1 MPAPASN
8 QELLTLIA
16 KCGVFDAARIQAY
29 MTDLAARPGGVPADP
44 AKLAARMVT
53 DGVLSN
59 FQAENLMAG
68 RWKRF
73 SIGKYKLLERLGVGG
88 MGQVFLCE
96 HKLMKR
102 KVAVKVLPAAKAK
115 DQASLQRFYREA
127 RAVAAMDHPNLV
139 RAYDIDQDQNLHF
152 LVMEYVDGANL
163 HDVVRLSGPLPVPRA
178 CHYMYAAA
186 VGLQHAH
193 EMGLVHRDVKPANIL
208 IDRAGVVKILDLG
221 LARFFDPD
229 ENDHLT
235 KKYDENVLGTAD
247 YLAPEQ
253 AIDSSAA
260 DIRADLYALGG
271 TFYFLLT
278 GQPPFPDGSVAQK
291 LLCHQSRAPKP
302 VRDLRPDVPAEVAAV
317 IDKLMAKAPADR
329 YQTPNELM
337 AVLTPWVQ
345 TPIPPPPEHEMPK
358 LSAAAAA
365 GVMRPASSSNQLLG
379 TEQYRQNPLAL
390 APAPPSAPPVAK
402 PALARPATAKPVA
415 QPQTDDPGNPWESIT
430 SPETLP
436 TSSQPTGKNQPNAKS
451 APVPAGAR
459 SRGRITPP
467 KSSVKPLVV
476 AAIVGGVLL
485 LLVGGAAV
493 GLYFFNPFGGK
504 TAATTPA
511 TKPREARTWYVSAA
525 GTGPDPDSTRR
536 SVKELGKD
544 LKPGDT
550 IVFTDD
556 TFESDALSIRGVNL
570 EAGNAARSVTWVY
583 KPEGGKPATAV
594 LDLPGGGTVR
604 GLMIDA
610 GGQCDYGVLVSGA
623 ATGVTLENVTVRNA
637 RKVGIRVHNATA
649 DGTPIRIANCRVTA
663 GDAADGAVAVTG
675 TTRGGTVGV
684 EVSGCRLE
692 GANKGAAIL
701 IEGNVVR
708 LEVKNCRAFQF
719 AAGVSVL
726 TVGDRMDVTV
736 ERNTFHTLAAGLRV
750 DQPLS
755 LNTPVTLRH
764 NYFGATAEVG
774 KVAGDPLMVKAENN
788 GRDAGSKDG
797 NLTTP
802 VATGVVPKPKPNA
815 PDNQFL
821 VPAGKV
827 TVGDKKTPIGA
838 D

>member
-16 KCGVFDAARIQAY
+16 KTGVFDAARVQVY
-29 MTDLAARPGGVPADP
+29 MTELAAQPGGVPADP
-44 AKLAARMVT
+44 AKLAARMVR
-53 DGVLSN
+53 DGILST
-59 FQAENLMAG
+59 FQAENLLAG

-73 SIGKYKLLERLGVGG
+73 AIGKYKVLERLGVGG

-115 DQASLQRFYREA
+115 DQAALQRFYREA

-152 LVMEYVDGANL
+152 LVMEFVDGANL
-163 HDVVRLSGPLPVPRA
+163 HDIVRRSGPLPVARA
-178 CHYMYAAA
+178 CHYVYATA

-193 EMGLVHRDVKPANIL
+193 EMGLVHRDVKPANVL
-208 IDRAGVVKILDLG
+208 VDRTGVVKILDMG

-291 LLCHQSRAPKP
+291 LLAHQSRTPKP
-302 VRDLRPDVPAEVAAV
+302 VTEFRPDVPPGVAAV
-317 IDKLMAKAPADR
+317 IDKLMAKDPADR

-337 AVLTPWVQ
+337 AALTPWVQ
-345 TPIPPPPEHEMPK
+345 TPIPPPPEHEMPQ
-358 LSAAAAA
+358 LSAAAVA
-365 GVMRPASSSNQLLG
+365 GLRPGSSSNQLATG
-379 TEQYRQNPLAL
+379 EQYRQNPLVL
-390 APAPPSAPPVAK
+390 APASPSAPPRPPVAK
-402 PALARPATAKPVA
+402 PAAAKPVA
-415 QPQTDDPGNPWESIT
+415 APVARPQADDPANPWESIT

-436 TSSQPTGKNQPNAKS
+436 TSSQPTGKNQPGAEP
-451 APVPAGAR
+451 AAAPAGR
-459 SRGRITPP
+459 SRGRIPP
-467 KSSVKPLVV
+467 AKSPLKPVLIAAV
-476 AAIVGGVLL
+476 AGGVLL
-485 LLVGGAAV
+485 LLGGGAAV
-493 GLYFFNPFGGK
+493 LYFFNPFGGK
-504 TAATTPA
+504 SAPTAAA
-511 TKPREARTWYVSAA
+511 TKPRESRTWYVSAA
-525 GTGPDPDSTRR
+525 GTGPDPDSTRK
-536 SVKELGKD
+536 SLKDLGKE

-550 IVFTDD
+550 IVFLDD
-556 TFESDALSIRGVNL
+556 TFESDALVIRSVNL
-570 EAGNAARSVTWVY
+570 EAGNATRSVTWVY
-583 KPEGGKPATAV
+583 KPDGGKPPAAV
-594 LDLPGGGTVR
+594 LDLTGGGTTVR
-604 GLMIDA
+604 GLTIDA
-610 GGQCDYGVLVSGA
+610 GGQCDYGVLVRDTASGM
-623 ATGVTLENVTVRNA
+623 TIENVTVKNA
-637 RKVGIRVHNATA
+637 RKLGIRIHNANA
-649 DGTPIRIANCRVTA
+649 DGQPVRIANCRVTA
-663 GDAADGAVAVTG
+663 GDTADGAVAVTG
-675 TTRGGTVGV
+675 TTRTGTVGV
-684 EVSGCRLE
+684 ELNGCRLE

-701 IEGNVVR
+701 IEGNVTR

-736 ERNTFHTLAAGLRV
+736 ERNTFHTLAAGLKV
-750 DQPLS
+750 DQPLT
-755 LNTPVTLRH
+755 LNTPIVLRQ

-774 KVAGDPLMVKAENN
+774 KVAGDPLMVKAESN
-788 GRDAGSKDG
+788 GRDAGSQDG

-802 VATGVVPKPKPNA
+802 VANGVVPKPKPDD
-815 PDNQFL
+815 PVSKFL
-821 VPAGKV
+821 VPAARV
-827 TVGDKKTPIGA
+827 TVGEPKTPIGA